1 MNKIKTKMKRDK
13 IIYWATTGLLAAGM
27 VMSSVMYLSESQEMV
42 TNFTAIGYPVF
53 VMGILGVAKLLGGIA
68 LVAPTPDRLKEWA
81 YAGFTFVFIGAA
93 WTHVATGT
101 PWIAPVIA
109 LAILAVSYIF
119 FLRIKTGTK

>member
-119 FLRIKTGTK
+119 FLRIKTVTK